1 MEGAALIRKIR
12 PEDREIYLQ
21 MAREF
26 YHSEAVLRPVPERH
40 FSDAFEEMMRS
51 EDYLTGLIFEYEG
64 QVAGYCLLCRSY
76 TQEAGGRVVWV
87 DEIYVR
93 PKFQGLGLGH
103 ALFEALEQIAPAARY
118 RLEIEPDNVRA
129 EQLYRRL
136 GFEDLPYRQMMRE
149 RACAGPAVP

>member
-1 MEGAALIRKIR
+1 MSGGQALIRKIV
-12 PEDREIYLQ
+12 PEDREVYLR

-26 YHSEAVLRPVPERH
+26 YNSEAVLHPVPEWH
-40 FSDAFEEMMRS
+40 FSAAFEEMMRS
-51 EDYLTGLIFEYEG
+51 EDYLTGLIFECEG

-76 TQEAGGRVVWV
+76 TQEAGGMVVWV

-93 PKFQGLGLGH
+93 PEFQGRGLGH

-129 EQLYRRL
+129 EKLYRKL
-136 GFEDLPYRQMMRE
+136 GFKDLPYRQMMRE
-149 RACAGPAVP
+149 KG